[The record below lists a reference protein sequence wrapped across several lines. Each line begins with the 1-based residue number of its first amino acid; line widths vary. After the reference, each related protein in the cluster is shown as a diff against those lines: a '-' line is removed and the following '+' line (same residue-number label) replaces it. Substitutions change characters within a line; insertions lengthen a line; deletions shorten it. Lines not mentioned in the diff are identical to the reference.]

1 MADDGDR
8 LAREPRR
15 LRRGRAGRGTG
26 TSVGNPRCPST
37 RVCRSA
43 PPRVASSSTGRCRA
57 LPCADRLARLGTQSL
72 PGVGGRPTLP
82 GQRAAAA
89 GAQPV
94 TGRRRARVGGRDA
107 RGAAAEVAS
116 RRPRPH
122 QSEPNPPAERPGALG
137 LQRSSGAIRGRSTGQ
152 VSGAHST
159 GPEPALRA
167 ASPSAFSIPHSAFSF
182 CIRHF
187 AFCIDLIRPS
197 WSPACTA
204 PAQEELH
211 AES

>member
-1 MADDGDR
+1 MTAIGLPANHAASGGGAPAAAPEPPSATPD
-8 LAREPRR
+8 ARAPACAGP
-15 LRRGRAGRGTG
+15 LRRG
-26 TSVGNPRCPST
+26 S
-37 RVCRSA
+37 
-43 PPRVASSSTGRCRA
+43 PRVRQGGAA

-167 ASPSAFSIPHSAFSF
+167 ASPSAFSIQHSAFSF